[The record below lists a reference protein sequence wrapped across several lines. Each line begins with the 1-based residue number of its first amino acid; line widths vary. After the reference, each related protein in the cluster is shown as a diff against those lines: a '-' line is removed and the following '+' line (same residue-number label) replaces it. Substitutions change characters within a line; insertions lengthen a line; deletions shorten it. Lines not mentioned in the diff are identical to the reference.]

1 MPSRRSDPKAR
12 LFHIRDNITL
22 ALGFVEQLFDAGTCV
37 VVQAKAQ
44 HLAITIDVHLDDAGF
59 FNHRGSSH
67 KGTEASATGV
77 PEAGASP
84 NRRSQVERRRRL
96 PKRNPK
102 RPGRQ
107 GVYVWYQTQLI
118 WINAT
123 RLFSWQVSAIS
134 ALQAAEG

>member
-1 MPSRRSDPKAR
+1 MSTNPGDGAVIDFYIRRQRK
-12 LFHIRDNITL
+12 L
-22 ALGFVEQLFDAGTCV
+22 AVGLAEQSLDAGAFLGIQV
-37 VVQAKAQ
+37 KGQ
-44 HLAITIDVHLDDAGF
+44 HRAITNDVHLDDDRF
-59 FNHRGSSH
+59 FCHRGSSH